1 MEFKMR
7 KLPNIQAATKQNA
20 SIFVRIS
27 QHKNFTIL
35 CAVFFFHLVSK

>member
-1 MEFKMR
+1 MEFKMH

-20 SIFVRIS
+20 SIFVCIS

-35 CAVFFFHLVSK
+35 CAAIFI